1 MKAHPA
7 SWALKQQ
14 DHVIGIP
21 SEDITVTSQGIS
33 IHQQPKYLFNS
44 LFKHKIEKQSSPLVM
59 GLMTSIGPVMCNV
72 QSSEQNLKTTCPLHK

>member
-44 LFKHKIEKQSSPLVM
+44 LFKYEREQQSPSL
-59 GLMTSIGPVMCNV
+59 
-72 QSSEQNLKTTCPLHK
+72 